1 MRQKG
6 ILDQLHA
13 GHYVSLYKS
22 SYPGNPDLEALH
34 PGDEDWAALF
44 APLEGS
50 AVIYLDIVP

>member
-13 GHYVSLYKS
+13 GHYVSLYKP

-44 APLEGS
+44 APLEES

>member
-34 PGDEDWAALF
+34 PGTRTGR
-44 APLEGS
+44 PS
-50 AVIYLDIVP
+50 SRP